1 MMGSSTD
8 VLRAMREILNPLNLM
23 VEMTRCFFFLPFFV
37 GVGNV
42 ICTVSRFIKWAIK
55 QDPSNLSSSCC
66 QIFGLTWLITMA
78 RLMFNMAWLYSSISG
93 INVISLK
100 KYSQDDEADE
110 VRGV

>member
-8 VLRAMREILNPLNLM
+8 VLRAMRGTLNPLNLM
-23 VEMTRCFFFLPFFV
+23 VEMTRCFFFFLPFFV

-66 QIFGLTWLITMA
+66 
-78 RLMFNMAWLYSSISG
+78 
-93 INVISLK
+93 
-100 KYSQDDEADE
+100 
-110 VRGV
+110 